1 MERVRL
7 GPSLK
12 TSRPATVLPRRRS
25 PIESRNR
32 MADFNAKIK
41 EQVVAACQ
49 TGQEEASEALSRA
62 LGNAMTLEVGEA
74 GNYSPVVAPE
84 EAGLAIVL
92 KVDLEAAIFLI
103 PASSGL
109 LPDWYAE
116 PDATG
121 ESKLATLAQELGM
134 LLLPEDFMPLDFK
147 AGKIENIRSGLKKAG
162 CGDSSACVS
171 LPLNGEQGSC
181 EALLVWP
188 APQGDAIFKSTAAPQ
203 QPTDTPKNDP
213 KLSVDEPPAA
223 APASP
228 ALQQPRFSSSDFRS
242 LPHYAKS
249 LLKIAVEVH
258 VTLASKKMRV
268 SEITE
273 LGIGSIIQFDKSCEE
288 SIDLEVGDQRIAQG
302 EAVKIGDKF
311 GMRVTNVLLPEERF
325 ISIKGK
331 RRVR

>member
-1 MERVRL
+1 
-7 GPSLK
+7 
-12 TSRPATVLPRRRS
+12 
-25 PIESRNR
+25 
-32 MADFNAKIK
+32 MADFTAKLK
-41 EQVVAACQ
+41 DQVLAACQ
-49 TGQEEASEALSRA
+49 ASKNEASEALSRA
-62 LGNAMTLEVGEA
+62 LGNPITLEVGEA
-74 GNYSPVVAPE
+74 GAYSAAVASE

-92 KVDLEAAIFLI
+92 KVDLEAAILLI

-109 LPDWYAE
+109 LPAWYAE
-116 PDATG
+116 PDTTG
-121 ESKLATLAQELGM
+121 TSKLATLGQELGM
-134 LLLPEDFMPLDFK
+134 LLLPEEFTPLDYK
-147 AGKIENIRSGLKKAG
+147 AGKIENIRAGLKKAG
-162 CGDSSACVS
+162 CTESAACVS
-171 LPLNGEQGSC
+171 LPLSGEQGSG

-213 KLSVDEPPAA
+213 KLTVEEKPSPAA
-223 APASP
+223 APAMSP
-228 ALQQPRFSSSDFRS
+228 PRTRQADYGS

-249 LLKIAVEVH
+249 LLKIAVKVN

-268 SEITE
+268 REITE
-273 LGIGSIIQFDKSCEE
+273 LGIGSIIQFDKSCED
-288 SIDLEVGDQRIAQG
+288 SIDLEVGEHRIAQG

>member
-1 MERVRL
+1 L
-7 GPSLK
+7 
-12 TSRPATVLPRRRS
+12 
-25 PIESRNR
+25 IEQFRR
-32 MADFNAKIK
+32 MADFTAKLK
-41 EQVVAACQ
+41 DEVLAACEV
-49 TGQEEASEALSRA
+49 GKDEASEALSRA
-62 LGNAMTLEVGEA
+62 LGNPMTLAVGEA
-74 GNYSPVVAPE
+74 GAYSAAVAPE

-92 KVDLEAAIFLI
+92 KVDLEAAIVLI

-134 LLLPEDFMPLDFK
+134 LLLPEEFMPLDFK
-147 AGKIENIRSGLKKAG
+147 AGKIENIRAGLKKAG
-162 CGDSSACVS
+162 CTDAAACVS
-171 LPLNGEQGSC
+171 LPLTGENGSS

-188 APQGDAIFKSTAAPQ
+188 APQADAIFKSTAAPQ

-213 KLSVDEPPAA
+213 NLAVEVKP
-223 APASP
+223 APAPTP
-228 ALQQPRFSSSDFRS
+228 ATPPPRTEPVGQRN

-249 LLKIAVEVH
+249 LLKIAIEVN

-268 SEITE
+268 REITE

-288 SIDLEVGDQRIAQG
+288 SIDLEVGEHRIAQG

>member
-1 MERVRL
+1 
-7 GPSLK
+7 
-12 TSRPATVLPRRRS
+12 
-25 PIESRNR
+25 
-32 MADFNAKIK
+32 MADFTAKIK

-62 LGNAMTLEVGEA
+62 LGTPMTLAVGEA
-74 GNYSPVVAPE
+74 GAYSPVVAPE

-103 PASSGL
+103 PAGSGL
-109 LPDWYAE
+109 LPDWYAA

-147 AGKIENIRSGLKKAG
+147 AGKIENIRAGLKKAG
-162 CGDSSACVS
+162 CGDGSACVS
-171 LPLNGEQGSC
+171 LPIAGEQGSG

-188 APQGDAIFKSTAAPQ
+188 APQGDAIFKSSAAPQ

-213 KLSVDEPPAA
+213 KLTVDEKPAA
-223 APASP
+223 APHSP
-228 ALQQPRFSSSDFRS
+228 APPPRIAASDYRS

-268 SEITE
+268 SEITD

-288 SIDLEVGDQRIAQG
+288 TIDLEVGDQRIAQG
-302 EAVKIGDKF
+302 EAVKVGDKF

>member
-1 MERVRL
+1 
-7 GPSLK
+7 
-12 TSRPATVLPRRRS
+12 
-25 PIESRNR
+25 
-32 MADFNAKIK
+32 MADFTAKIQD
-41 EQVVAACQ
+41 QVVAACEA
-49 TGQEEASEALSRA
+49 GKEEASEALSRA
-62 LGNAMTLEVGEA
+62 LGSSMTLEVGEA
-74 GNYSPVVAPE
+74 GAYSSAVAPE
-84 EAGLAIVL
+84 EPGLAILL
-92 KVDLEAAIFLI
+92 KVDLEAAVVLI
-103 PASSGL
+103 PESSGL

-134 LLLPEDFMPLDFK
+134 LLLPEEFMPLDFK
-147 AGKIENIRSGLKKAG
+147 AGKIDNIQAGLKKGG
-162 CGDSSACVS
+162 CADASACVS
-171 LPLNGEQGSC
+171 LPLSGEKGSG

-188 APQGDAIFKSTAAPQ
+188 APQGDAIFKSNAAPQ

-213 KLSVDEPPAA
+213 QLNVEEKPQPA
-223 APASP
+223 APATP
-228 ALQQPRFSSSDFRS
+228 PPQPQPIGSASYGS

-249 LLKIAVEVH
+249 LLKIAVEVN
-258 VTLASKKMRV
+258 VTLAAKKMRV